1 MLQAL
6 WITWIRSESFNKAIQ
21 EAEIKDDIN
30 ESEEEHWFR
39 PRRLESLEGK
49 NLKNNFI

>member
-1 MLQAL
+1 MNNHV
-6 WITWIRSESFNKAIQ
+6 RSESFNKAIE

-30 ESEEEHWFR
+30 ESEDDLWFR

-49 NLKNNFI
+49 LF